1 MSNSYKMLE
10 PYINNN
16 IYHCNTHYDAGKN
29 CFNDIYKI
37 NGLTQSRIKLI
48 NINSKTIQETPEGKI
63 LNELG
68 LKRYCCRRIML
79 GHIDLIDVI

>member
-1 MSNSYKMLE
+1 MIIPVRCFTCGKILGDKWTYYKTEL
-10 PYINNN
+10 
-16 IYHCNTHYDAGKN
+16 D
-29 CFNDIYKI
+29 KI
-37 NGLTQSRIKLI
+37 KPSKEDTVI

-79 GHIDLIDVI
+79 GHIDLIDII